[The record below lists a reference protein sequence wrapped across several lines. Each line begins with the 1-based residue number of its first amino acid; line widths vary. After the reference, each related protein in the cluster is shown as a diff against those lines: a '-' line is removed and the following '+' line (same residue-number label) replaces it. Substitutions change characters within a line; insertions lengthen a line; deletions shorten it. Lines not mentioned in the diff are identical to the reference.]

1 MVPIIIIEPAAAGIT
16 RRSLTSS
23 ASILWHGVREQI
35 IWNTPCHH
43 CGTLRPSQHY
53 LHSYD
58 STCRPFETKTLT
70 YSMMIIMQ
78 SSKFVQ
84 YHQQMTMLSPLS
96 PSKPLFHQ
104 TILHWK

>member
-1 MVPIIIIEPAAAGIT
+1 MVNIYMVPIIIIGRAAAGTT

-23 ASILWHGVREQI
+23 ASILWHDVREQI

-43 CGTLRPSQHY
+43 CGTLRSSQHY

-58 STCRPFETKTLT
+58 LTCCPFETKTLT

-78 SSKFVQ
+78 SSKFMQ
-84 YHQQMTMLSPLS
+84 YCKQMTILSPLS
-96 PSKPLFHQ
+96 PSKP
-104 TILHWK
+104 